1 MYMCVHVAPIT
12 KYSVHVCTYI
22 ILALYMCIHPS
33 VWLQVRLEEKQ
44 RAKRRKREAAAAKA
58 AQAAAAGDHEEA
70 TRLEREATY
79 SPMWFQKEYD
89 SVTNTMMHVYK
100 GGYWEGKYSGNWGA
114 EFPEIF

>member
-1 MYMCVHVAPIT
+1 MHTP
-12 KYSVHVCTYI
+12 
-22 ILALYMCIHPS
+22 
-33 VWLQVRLEEKQ
+33 WLQVQLEEKQ

-100 GGYWEGKYSGNWGA
+100 GGYWEGKHSRNWGVVIDA
-114 EFPEIF
+114 LHNTQYTDLLTLSLR